1 MGLKDFGLVVGV
13 FVLWFAL
20 NRWVLPWMGISTCM
34 SGGCG
39 GGACRTSREPVQD
52 EIEQEGSQPEELR

>member
-1 MGLKDFGLVVGV
+1 MRLQDLGLVVGV

-20 NRWVLPWMGISTCM
+20 NRWFLPWLGISTCM

-39 GGACRTSREPVQD
+39 TGACRTAQDPAHD
-52 EIEQEGSQPEELR
+52 EIEQEESQAEDLR